1 MKKIFVIL
9 GFLIFALASDA
20 QSPWIKMKVGGD
32 KVEQIPGDIV
42 YNYMDDKVE
51 ISLVDNKNVLYLN
64 PKFKWDWNYHREM
77 RNGIALEAVML
88 TIATF
93 DLKDNRTGYY
103 EDVIAFL
110 FQNPSGIMLWDAKRL
125 NEVNIY
131 SIVRNY
137 LLNKSGSVVFR
148 LDNILGEIKDIEVKT
163 VKTLGYDDAINIKHV
178 DGDVDVLGM

>member
-1 MKKIFVIL
+1 MRKIFVIL
-9 GFLIFALASDA
+9 WLWLFALTSDA

-42 YNYMDDKVE
+42 YNYEDDKVQ
-51 ISLVDNKNVLYLN
+51 IGLVDNKNVLYLY

-77 RNGIALEAVML
+77 RNDIALDAVML

-103 EDVIAFL
+103 QDVIAFL
-110 FQNPSGIMLWDAKRL
+110 FQNPSCIMLRDAKGL
-125 NEVNIY
+125 NEPNIY

-148 LDNILGEIKDIEVKT
+148 LNNILGEIKDIEVKT

-178 DGDVDVLGM
+178 DGDVDVLGL